1 MVKNITCV
9 KIAICIFIY
18 FPITSILLFTSSI
31 FAAEE
36 LASIS
41 AVVGDEIITK
51 SELDEQFQFILLS
64 GLIKPEDSLQ
74 IDSLKLDF
82 LNQLINRK
90 VLVEYAEQ
98 ETIEVTPEE
107 IEESLNRALED
118 MRADFPDEESF
129 KQKLK
134 EEGLDLET
142 FKENY
147 RKQIKENLLLQKLM
161 QTQFG
166 SEMIVS
172 EKDIREFYNANRD
185 SFAEP
190 QKIELAHI
198 LIMPKPSSQE
208 VSKIEET
215 VNDIFL
221 RLEFNEPFE
230 SIAKKYSQ
238 GKFKNRGGD
247 IGYVS
252 KGELPP
258 EIADVAFSLARE
270 EITVARAMD
279 GFYIIKCADRKADK
293 RHLKQIFL
301 NLQVTA
307 IDTLRAKNQAT
318 KISNLANEGTDFSSL
333 VQRYS
338 DDIETKKNDGMLG
351 EVYVDQLHPLF
362 RDAVKDLKEGEIS
375 EPVKTEFG
383 FHIFKVVS
391 KPEPTIPE
399 LDEIRNLVKE
409 YIIQQRTKE
418 KTDELLKKI
427 LPNFYVKNFLK
438 EKLCPKTEDK

>member
-1 MVKNITCV
+1 MFNNISF
-9 KIAICIFIY
+9 KKSSFFIFI
-18 FPITSILLFTSSI
+18 FSFFAVIILFNSSI

-41 AVVGDEIITK
+41 AVVGDEIITN

-82 LNQLINRK
+82 LNQLIKRK

-98 ETIEVTPEE
+98 ETIEVLPEE
-107 IEESLNRALED
+107 IEESLNRALEE
-118 MRADFPDEESF
+118 MKADFPDEETF
-129 KQKLK
+129 KKKLK

-161 QTQFG
+161 QSEFG
-166 SEMIVS
+166 TEMIVS
-172 EKDIREFYNANRD
+172 EKDIREFYNTNYD

-198 LIMPKPSSQE
+198 LIMPKPSQKE
-208 VSKIEET
+208 VNKIEET
-215 VNDIFL
+215 INDIFL
-221 RLEFNEPFE
+221 RLEFNESFE
-230 SIAKKYSQ
+230 SIAKKYSE
-238 GKFKNRGGD
+238 GKFKYRGGD
-247 IGYVS
+247 LGYVS
-252 KGELPP
+252 KSDLPQ
-258 EIADVAFSLARE
+258 EIAEAAFSLKKDE
-270 EITVARAMD
+270 VTVARAMD
-279 GFYIIKCADRKADK
+279 GFYIIKCESKIANK

-301 NLQVTA
+301 NLR
-307 IDTLRAKNQAT
+307 ISSMDTLRAKNQAE
-318 KISNLANEGTDFSSL
+318 KISNLAQDGTDFSYL

-338 DDIETKKNDGMLG
+338 DDIETKNNDGMLG
-351 EVYVDQLHPLF
+351 EVYLDQLHPLF
-362 RDAVKDLKEGEIS
+362 KEAVENLEKGEIS
-375 EPVKTEFG
+375 KPVKTEFG

-391 KPEPTIPE
+391 KPKPTIPE
-399 LDEIRNLVKE
+399 LDEIKNLVKE

-418 KTDELLKKI
+418 KTDELLEKI
-427 LPNFYVKNFLK
+427 LPDFYVRNFLK
-438 EKLCPKTEDK
+438 EKLHTKSEE